1 MKKIFIVMFA
11 AAAVLAGCNKTEIEN
26 GGGMGTLKFSLNP
39 SVDDSYNEKGE
50 GMLGGSSSQQAAT
63 KAVDNEAILN
73 SMLVTISNNDGVGE
87 AKQWSYSEMPSVLEL
102 TEGSYTI
109 TAVSSGDNKVA
120 AWDQPVYGGSKEFS
134 IVTGSTSTVELVCSI
149 TNVKV
154 SINCTETFKSEFSRY
169 TITVT
174 SAAAT
179 AEDGFLTWTE
189 NDVDNWRDGY
199 FSAADL
205 TVTVQGYRWSDATEQ
220 QDPVQAVLNIENVQ
234 PKDHI
239 TVNVDA
245 KATGEANLGESSGD
259 GASFITID
267 DGTND
272 RDEDIW
278 IDGIEEIPVPGDG
291 DEPEPELPDAPSL
304 EWPANPD
311 FDDTLIEDGM
321 DVNLVVKAP
330 GKIKDFVVGVESDF
344 LATLLPEMTTDGS
357 MNMDLINDEKLITML
372 ATVAATLPTGDKL
385 DRQTNVDFSLS
396 SLVPLIKLGA
406 APASRH
412 TFTLNVTDEYDQ
424 TLTKAL
430 TFVMPE

>member
-1 MKKIFIVMFA
+1 MFA

-50 GMLGGSSSQQAAT
+50 GMLGGSSSQRAAT

-304 EWPANPD
+304 EWPANSD
-311 FDDTLIEDGM
+311 FSDMTIENGM

-385 DRQTNVDFSLS
+385 DGQTNVDFSLS

>member
-1 MKKIFIVMFA
+1 MFA

-26 GGGMGTLKFSLNP
+26 GRGMGALKFSLNP

-109 TAVSSGDNKVA
+109 TAVSSGDNEVA
-120 AWDQPVYGGSKEFS
+120 AWDQPVYGGSKEFN

-179 AEDGFLTWTE
+179 VEDGFLTWTE

-304 EWPANPD
+304 EWAANPD
-311 FDDTLIEDGM
+311 FETMPIDENLNVD
-321 DVNLVVKAP
+321 LVVSAP
-330 GKIKDFVVGVESDF
+330 GRIAAFVVGVDSP
-344 LATLLPEMTTDGS
+344 LLNGIISGMTQDNST
-357 MNMDLINDEKLITML
+357 NMDLIGDTEL
-372 ATVAATLPTGDKL
+372 AGALSTLTQGQLPTGDDL
-385 DRQTNVDFSLS
+385 LGETNVDFFLTNLVSL
-396 SLVPLIKLGA
+396 IGQMGA
-406 APASRH
+406 GAGSEH